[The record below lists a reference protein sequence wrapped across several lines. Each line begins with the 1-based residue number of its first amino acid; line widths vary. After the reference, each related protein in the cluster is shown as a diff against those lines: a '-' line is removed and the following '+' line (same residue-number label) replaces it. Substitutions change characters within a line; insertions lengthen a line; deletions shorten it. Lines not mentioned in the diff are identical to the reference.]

1 MAGNAAGKRCR
12 GTEQML
18 DAQFLLCCGMNFQK
32 DFVDPSPQ
40 VLGEESEP
48 LFPEFILAVQM
59 FRSELGL
66 GFQRESRGG
75 GTGVFMGC
83 SCPSLPQDLHESPTI
98 GFPPGFPRSA
108 RNPKAGKDF

>member
-18 DAQFLLCCGMNFQK
+18 DAQFLLCCGMNFQ
-32 DFVDPSPQ
+32 DLDPSPQ

-66 GFQRESRGG
+66 GFQWESRTG

-83 SCPSLPQDLHESPTI
+83 SCPCLPQDLHKSPTI
-98 GFPPGFPRSA
+98 GFPSGFPRSA